1 MLHRHLI
8 LTTALAACIVGGAC
22 VTASNNKRIEREYRT
37 AYDQISSFLISRDQK
52 TLIVIGQ
59 EHHYFLS
66 LTPQIKAI
74 LQHPAR
80 PSMEA
85 SFSQLQLNQDH
96 SVVGQYRLN
105 IPNNAWAQLPQEQQA
120 SLTQMGF
127 MPLTGGQQMYS
138 LTGNL
143 SGKRY
148 SAIGF
153 KLPAQ
158 MSTFNQPY
166 SVQLRYTYV
175 PLSKTAD
182 KILTT
187 PLAVTADGLMIVGL
201 AAGAIIVAPFVGLAE
216 LLD

>member
-1 MLHRHLI
+1 MWTRHLI
-8 LTTALAACIVGGAC
+8 LTGAIATCIVGGAC

-37 AYDQISSFLISRDQK
+37 AYDQISSFLISKDQK

-59 EHHYFLS
+59 DHHYFLS

-80 PSMEA
+80 PHMDA
-85 SFSQLQLNQDH
+85 TFSQLLLNQDQT
-96 SVVGQYRLN
+96 VVGHYRLN
-105 IPNNAWAQLPQEQQA
+105 IRNDAWAQLPTDQQA
-120 SLTQMGF
+120 SLTKMGF
-127 MPLTGGQQMYS
+127 LPLTGGQQVYS

-148 SAIGF
+148 SATGF
-153 KLPAQ
+153 KLPAN
-158 MSTFNQPY
+158 MSTFNKPY
-166 SVQLRYTYV
+166 HVQLRYTYV

-201 AAGAIIVAPFVGLAE
+201 AAGAIIVAPFIGLAE

>member
-1 MLHRHLI
+1 MSSRHLI
-8 LTTALAACIVGGAC
+8 LTGALAACILGGAC
-22 VTASNNKRIEREYRT
+22 VTVSNEKRIEREYR
-37 AYDQISSFLISRDQK
+37 AARDYVSSFLISQDQK

-59 EHHYFLS
+59 EYHYFLN
-66 LTPQIKAI
+66 LTPQIKGI

-80 PSMEA
+80 PQMDA
-85 SFSQLQLNQDH
+85 SFPELQLNPDH
-96 SVVGQYRLN
+96 VVVGQYRLQ
-105 IPNNAWAQLPQEQQA
+105 IPTAKWDALPIDQQTSLRQL
-120 SLTQMGF
+120 GF
-127 MPLTGGQQMYS
+127 APAGNLGYYLLTGK
-138 LTGNL
+138 L

-148 SAIGF
+148 GAQGF
-153 KLPAQ
+153 KLPTT

-166 SVQLRYTYV
+166 YVQLRYTYV

-201 AAGAIIVAPFVGLAE
+201 TAGAIIVAPFVGLAE